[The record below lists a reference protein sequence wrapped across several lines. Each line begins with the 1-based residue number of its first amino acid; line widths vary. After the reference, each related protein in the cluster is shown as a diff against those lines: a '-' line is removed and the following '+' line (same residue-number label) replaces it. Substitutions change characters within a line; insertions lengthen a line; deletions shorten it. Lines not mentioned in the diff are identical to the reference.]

1 MKLARLHGSG
11 YSPRM
16 VKSLSDPSALRE
28 EAFATIQKTLGR
40 AGEIL
45 EHQWVGRES
54 GPPSDPRC
62 HLCFNLR
69 VEKGNPES
77 RGKVWQLRAI
87 IKSVVH
93 PREAR
98 QAIWNLKRNP
108 PQDERGVPIY
118 PLLIAPYISDSVAA
132 ICQQEGIG
140 WLDLGGN
147 CELEFGGLWF
157 RVETPKR
164 VHQERRILKSLF
176 TPKASRVLR
185 VLMLGPLRG
194 HKTEDLAGA
203 AGVSLALVSKVRKH
217 LIDQALAKAGDD
229 GLRLTDPGALLAD
242 WLATADFEKR
252 VESRDY
258 SLLDYDA
265 AKVAGLLADRLNS
278 LSISH
283 AFTQWF
289 AGWLRAPYTLPPM
302 VSVYVEDFPDDVFL
316 RSNLGARRV
325 SRHEGRLRF
334 LKSSDHQ
341 GVTIGQQEVKGFKLV
356 SDVQIYLDLAK
367 AGLRGDEQAEELRN
381 RDDFAGG
388 WQ

>member
-1 MKLARLHGSG
+1 
-11 YSPRM
+11 M
-16 VKSLSDPSALRE
+16 VKPLPAPSTLRE
-28 EAFATIQKTLGR
+28 EALATIQKTLGR
-40 AGEIL
+40 AGEVL

-54 GPPSDPRC
+54 GPPSDRSY
-62 HLCFNLR
+62 HLSFNLR
-69 VEKGNPES
+69 VEKGNPPA

-118 PLLIAPYISDSVAA
+118 PLLIAPYISDSVAG

-147 CELEFGGLWF
+147 CDLEFGGLWF
-157 RVETPKR
+157 HVETPKR

-194 HKTEDLAGA
+194 HKTEDLAES

-229 GLRLTDPGALLAD
+229 GLRLTEPGALLAD
-242 WLATADFEKR
+242 WLAADDFEKR

-265 AKVAGLLADRLNS
+265 TEVAGLLGEKLDS

-289 AGWLRAPYTLPPM
+289 AGWLRAPYTLPAM
-302 VSVYVEDFPDDVFL
+302 VSVYVEDFPDDAFL
-316 RSNLGARRV
+316 RSELGARRV
-325 SRHEGRLRF
+325 SRHEGRLRL
-334 LKSSDHQ
+334 LKSSDHR

-356 SDVQIYLDLAK
+356 SDVQIYMDLAK
-367 AGLRGDEQAEELRN
+367 AGLRGDEQADELRN

>member
-1 MKLARLHGSG
+1 
-11 YSPRM
+11 M
-16 VKSLSDPSALRE
+16 VKPLPAPSTLRE
-28 EAFATIQKTLGR
+28 EALATIQKTLGR

-45 EHQWVGRES
+45 GFQWEVPKSQWVGRES
-54 GPPSDPRC
+54 GPPPDPSY
-62 HLCFNLR
+62 HLSFNLR
-69 VEKGNPES
+69 VEKGNPPA

-118 PLLIAPYISDSVAA
+118 PLLIAPYISDSVAG

-147 CELEFGGLWF
+147 CDLEFGGLWF
-157 RVETPKR
+157 HVETPKR

-194 HKTEDLAGA
+194 HKTEDLAEA

-229 GLRLTDPGALLAD
+229 GLRLTEPGALLAD
-242 WLATADFEKR
+242 WLAADDFEKR

-265 AKVAGLLADRLNS
+265 TEVAGLLGEKLDS

-289 AGWLRAPYTLPPM
+289 AGWLRAPYTLPAM
-302 VSVYVEDFPDDVFL
+302 VSVYVEDFPDDAFL
-316 RSNLGARRV
+316 RSELGARRV
-325 SRHEGRLRF
+325 SRHEGRLRL
-334 LKSSDHQ
+334 LKSSDHR

-356 SDVQIYLDLAK
+356 SDVQIYMDLAK
-367 AGLRGDEQAEELRN
+367 AGLRGDEQADELRN

-388 WQ
+388 WK